1 MTKRLQVLLDDAELR
16 TIQGLARRDRV
27 TTAEWVRRRL
37 REGAA
42 ASQRPDTASRLA
54 AIHAA
59 YRDDDDQ
66 PAPEIDQMLEEI
78 ERGYQGD
85 RSAS

>member
-1 MTKRLQVLLDDAELR
+1 MTKRLQVLMDDDELR
-16 TIQGLARRDRV
+16 AIQRLARTERI

-37 REGAA
+37 REG
-42 ASQRPDTASRLA
+42 STPTPDTAAKLA

-59 YRDDDDQ
+59 YRHDA

-78 ERGYQGD
+78 ERGYLAPTEGT
-85 RSAS
+85 